1 MAYHYMRGLVEQDEE
16 KYRQKINVTLI
27 ISCPSQLQEGAW
39 SKDKNDCSRVDHRK
53 KS

>member
-16 KYRQKINVTLI
+16 KYRQRINVTLI